1 MDPPPCMQETGRIYP
16 GVFVDGHAV
25 VEVEP
30 ARAQDL
36 TVALEPVELEQV
48 RRRHQLKPTR

>member
-1 MDPPPCMQETGRIYP
+1 MQETGRIYP